1 MRGKLLVYLSS
12 ILLVVSCMIFT
23 PAQGK
28 VSAVT
33 TEKIS
38 FNEVEPNNQMDQANT
53 ATPTDDIKGMLSNSE
68 DADFYKLNMPYDGT
82 VNLVAYLGNNP
93 SDNAAYTYKYLMK
106 LYDKD
111 GNEIAQSEMEEDDT
125 QPNSPERNY
134 QILYTTVKK
143 GEYYFSIQSKGKS
156 DIENQSYTIYQG
168 HKFTPDFSIDS
179 FTSNLP
185 SPQIDGSSI
194 TFQANSQSNGLEY
207 QFYVE
212 NTVVQKFSSKNT
224 FTWKTPKPGRYNIKV
239 EVRNPQYP
247 YITIS
252 KETTFRIKTFK
263 ADFSLKSI
271 TPSAKKPIMKGE
283 TVLLQANGSKSKLQY
298 RFSINNK
305 VVKGFSQTNSYK
317 WKPAKTGKYN
327 VKVEVRRSEHPNSI
341 ISKQVTYDVTDGKVR
356 ISSLK
361 ANLSSPRPVSTNIKW
376 TAKASGINLEYKF
389 SVYENK
395 KWKTIKNYST
405 KNYVNWQ
412 PKKSGSY
419 KVKVTVH
426 SKATGKTAT
435 KVSTYTIFKPSS
447 FSIVSLKASQKSP
460 VKAETK
466 INFTAK
472 GKGSYLEYR
481 FRVYNGFYW
490 DTVQNYSSKKTYS
503 GIPYNKGTYKVAVDV
518 RQKGTKKVK
527 TKILTFKV
535 K

>member
-1 MRGKLLVYLSS
+1 MRSKLLVYLSS
-12 ILLVVSCMIFT
+12 ILLVVSCMVLT
-23 PAQGK
+23 PVQGK

-33 TEKIS
+33 TEKIT
-38 FNEVEPNNQMDQANT
+38 FNEVEPNNQLDQANT
-53 ATPTDDIKGMLSNSE
+53 ASPTDDIKGILSNSE
-68 DADFYKLNMPYDGT
+68 DADFFKLKMPYDGT

-93 SDNAAYTYKYLMK
+93 SDNHTYSYKYLMK

-111 GNEIAQSEMEEDDT
+111 GNEIAQSDIEEDDT
-125 QPNSPERNY
+125 QANSPIRNY

-143 GEYYFSIQSKGKS
+143 GEYYFSIQSKEKS
-156 DIENQSYTIYQG
+156 DLENQSYTIYQG

-179 FTSNLP
+179 FTSNIP
-185 SPQIDGSSI
+185 SPQIDGSSV
-194 TFQANSQSNGLEY
+194 TFQANSQMTGLEY

-212 NTVVQKFSSKNT
+212 DTVVQKFSEKNT
-224 FTWKTPKPGRYNIKV
+224 FTWKTPKPGRYKIKV

-252 KETTFRIKTFK
+252 KETTFRIKTFN
-263 ADFSLKSI
+263 ADFTLKSI
-271 TPSAKKPIMKGE
+271 SPSVKNPIMKGKAV
-283 TVLLQANGSKSKLQY
+283 VLKANGSKSKLQY

-317 WKPAKTGKYN
+317 WKPTKTGKYI

-341 ISKQVTYDVTDGKVR
+341 ISKQVIYNVTDGKVR

-376 TAKASGINLEYKF
+376 TANASGINLEYKF

-395 KWKTIKNYST
+395 KWKTLKNYSA
-405 KNYVNWQ
+405 KNYVNWK

-435 KVSTYTIFKPSS
+435 KV
-447 FSIVSLKASQKSP
+447 A
-460 VKAETK
+460 
-466 INFTAK
+466 
-472 GKGSYLEYR
+472 
-481 FRVYNGFYW
+481 
-490 DTVQNYSSKKTYS
+490 
-503 GIPYNKGTYKVAVDV
+503 
-518 RQKGTKKVK
+518 
-527 TKILTFKV
+527 TFKIF
-535 K
+535 